1 MSEKD
6 FVHHYRVLK
15 QFLDIS
21 DDLSSRSK
29 LNSSRAARAR
39 EKLLKLSSAQFREL
53 STDVYDEL
61 KRRIDES
68 RGESDYLLPKSTF
81 HPKRNQARQKLASLP
96 QSRFKDL
103 VSDISFEI
111 ERRELHIDS
120 MNLGSSIPSDVK
132 HASKVSGSSFGD
144 AFNEKERLE
153 KERRDFEQ
161 RQERHHEEQLQ
172 REQRHHEEQL
182 QREQRL
188 HEEQR
193 QEELQRQE
201 LQRQEEQRQEE
212 QRHFEEIQRQEE
224 LQRQDDHQRQDEHQR
239 YQQQDR
245 YDYES
250 ADENISSTH
259 TEEPSSIGLQS
270 KTVVPTKANLTWSSD
285 DDNDEE
291 EDAVDE
297 HEQDHEDDLNREP
310 VQRHFPASLTHKD
323 RKLNTFSNDRNL
335 QPSANDEKLISLNSK
350 FSDLTKLHEELE
362 EKYSLLQEE
371 YELLVNQNESLV
383 NEINI
388 LKEKKQS
395 GSNQEISIQSLMDEL
410 VDLKQTNSTLR
421 LENQALKNTK
431 QNEAKFNENLERG
444 LNTSL
449 SGSPKKINHIDINK
463 PILSPKSSTGSA
475 FSSTSIEI
483 NQKIDDILQRISA
496 LDAPVTNQDSNSESF
511 WQSKFE
517 KLRSH
522 QIVENFDNNLLSTDL
537 IPFVDA
543 NGLISLKLV
552 ADFQSLIES
561 FIILINSSKIDSD
574 LLFEKISKIATIA
587 NEIANQGDV
596 NQLNSN
602 DHSVALRE
610 AIRYALT
617 TTRYFAT
624 YNTLIPK
631 VLMER
636 STFELCYTLCDLI
649 SVSKLNEYSIN
660 SREIL
665 NEQPQKKVVS
675 KDFGVRPL
683 KIASKLK
690 ENSFVESD
698 INTPIANDAP
708 QQINFGP
715 KVKAIDLNEKSV
727 LPDSIYNESPLKSKD
742 NKISNEPEPKEQAT
756 GFFSKLSSKLA
767 FAPSRT
773 NSSSESQ
780 KKTPIKSFESTY
792 ANQPTS
798 ILNEIQ
804 KIKSLTGSDL
814 KLKSNEAPEFKSVI
828 VVNPKSDLKDFPT
841 KKASTASNS
850 EQGLKEIPEQ
860 KLGYPQ
866 STSNEI
872 SQMKSEVTNN
882 VNSIPKDSTK
892 VKSINI
898 SNPGQILIESNEMR
912 SGSSEPNSNEKPEM
926 KLKSH
931 STFSNFTN
939 NSQDELEAFT
949 KNDKGPVDSSTQ
961 VAQEVN
967 KYETPTN
974 NHTVNL
980 NDLNNLQPTEKSKSI
995 STIASKFESTN
1006 SGTTPNNTIPEESLF
1021 GVKSSASKWND
1032 TSSLKSSHRPSPV
1045 GSSSILSN
1053 MKRFEANSSST
1064 TGNLNNI
1071 SKDSNDS
1078 RKISYSSTSK
1088 KVGFSSDSKPME
1100 ESSLPARTVGSN
1112 LRTRL
1117 ENERN
1122 NSAISTSD
1130 KLNAKTYNSTSSLE
1144 SNEMDESSKQ
1154 SLNSATADEE
1164 DESHSRHDNSSDK
1177 ILLDPPLTDTE
1188 NKGVERRTNSS
1199 GLNHK
1204 PLNEIG
1210 NIQDSRNQELTSSL
1224 LKNTH
1229 QPNKIVKIVSDGKE
1243 EFSGNEDESDE
1254 QENSYYDSEDEEI
1267 KRKQDQR
1274 KSMAAAVF
1282 NVDLF
1287 DIDDPDNSLTQV
1299 LLYLEHQTVEVIST
1313 IQTLLIAIKKPNAT
1327 QVELREK
1334 SRAITLVISQMTE
1347 ATNTSMNQS
1356 RNAQL
1361 KEHGSWVVKSLEDC
1375 DHRMTILCKPTN
1387 NENEEVYADKA
1398 FRQRLAGISFDIAKC
1413 TKELV
1418 KTVEEASLKE
1428 DIEYLNNRLKHEV

>member
-111 ERRELHIDS
+111 ERRELHIDR
-120 MNLGSSIPSDVK
+120 MNSGSSLPSDVK

-161 RQERHHEEQLQ
+161 RQERQHEEQLQ

-193 QEELQRQE
+193 QDELQRHEEQRHYEELQRQE
-201 LQRQEEQRQEE
+201 E
-212 QRHFEEIQRQEE
+212 FQRQEE
-224 LQRQDDHQRQDEHQR
+224 LQRQDEHQR
-239 YQQQDR
+239 YQQKEK

-250 ADENISSTH
+250 ADENILSTH
-259 TEEPSSIGLQS
+259 NEEPSSIGLQS

-285 DDNDEE
+285 EDDEY
-291 EDAVDE
+291 E
-297 HEQDHEDDLNREP
+297 HEHDIEDDLNRES
-310 VQRHFPASLTHKD
+310 VQRHFPTSLTLKD
-323 RKLNTFSNDRNL
+323 IKLDTFSNDRSL
-335 QPSANDEKLISLNSK
+335 QPSVNDEELASHNSK
-350 FSDLTKLHEELE
+350 ISDLKKLNEELG

-371 YELLVNQNESLV
+371 YESLINQNESLV

-388 LKEKKQS
+388 LKEEKQS
-395 GSNQEISIQSLMDEL
+395 GSNQEMSIQSLMDEL
-410 VDLKQTNSTLR
+410 ADLKQTNSTLR
-421 LENQALKNTK
+421 FENQALKNTK

-444 LNTSL
+444 INTSL
-449 SGSPKKINHIDINK
+449 GGSPKKFNHIDTNK
-463 PILSPKSSTGSA
+463 PILSPKSPTGSA
-475 FSSTSIEI
+475 PSSTSIEL

-496 LDAPVTNQDSNSESF
+496 LDAPVTNQDSNSENF

-537 IPFVDA
+537 TQFVDA

-552 ADFQSLIES
+552 ADFQSSIES
-561 FIILINSSKIDSD
+561 FIILVNLSKIDSD
-574 LLFEKISKIATIA
+574 MLFEKVSKIATIA
-587 NEIANQGDV
+587 NEIANQGDA

-617 TTRYFAT
+617 TTRYFAI

-636 STFELCYTLCDLI
+636 SIFELCYTLCDLI
-649 SVSKLNEYSIN
+649 SVSKLNENSIN

-715 KVKAIDLNEKSV
+715 KAKAIDLNEKSV

-742 NKISNEPEPKEQAT
+742 NKVSNEPQPKEQAT

-767 FAPSRT
+767 FAPSRN
-773 NSSSESQ
+773 NSTSENQ
-780 KKTPIKSFESTY
+780 KKTPIKTFESTY

-798 ILNEIQ
+798 ILNEMQ
-804 KIKSLTGSDL
+804 DVKTLTGGDL
-814 KLKSNEAPEFKSVI
+814 KLKSSETPEFKSDTD
-828 VVNPKSDLKDFPT
+828 VNPKSNIEDFPM
-841 KKASTASNS
+841 KNVSTASDS

-860 KLGYPQ
+860 KLGYPHL
-866 STSNEI
+866 TSNEI
-872 SQMKSEVTNN
+872 SELKSEVTGN
-882 VNSIPKDSTK
+882 VSSIPKNLPE

-898 SNPGQILIESNEMR
+898 DNTGNIINESNEMR
-912 SGSSEPNSNEKPEM
+912 SGSSEPTSNEKPEM
-926 KLKSH
+926 KLMSH

-939 NSQDELEAFT
+939 NSQDELETVT

-961 VAQEVN
+961 IAQEGD
-967 KYETPTN
+967 KYESPIN
-974 NHTVNL
+974 NHTVDL
-980 NDLNNLQPTEKSKSI
+980 NDSNNFQPTEKSKNI
-995 STIASKFESTN
+995 SSIASKFESKNFTA
-1006 SGTTPNNTIPEESLF
+1006 TPDNTIPKESTS
-1021 GVKSSASKWND
+1021 GVKSLASKWND
-1032 TSSLKSSHRPSPV
+1032 TSSLKSSHRPSPA
-1045 GSSSILSN
+1045 GSSSILN
-1053 MKRFEANSSST
+1053 KVKRFEQDSSST
-1064 TGNLNNI
+1064 TGNLSNVG
-1071 SKDSNDS
+1071 KDSNEG
-1078 RKISYSSTSK
+1078 RKISFSSTSK
-1088 KVGFSSDSKPME
+1088 KVGFSSDFKSIE
-1100 ESSLPARTVGSN
+1100 EKDIPARTISSN
-1112 LRTRL
+1112 IRTRL

-1122 NSAISTSD
+1122 NSVISTSD
-1130 KLNAKTYNSTSSLE
+1130 KLNAKIHKSTSSLE
-1144 SNEMDESSKQ
+1144 SNEVDEDSKQ
-1154 SLNSATADEE
+1154 NLNTATADEE
-1164 DESHSRHDNSSDK
+1164 DETHSHHDDSSDK
-1177 ILLDPPLTDTE
+1177 ILSDPPLTDTE

-1199 GLNHK
+1199 SLNHK

-1229 QPNKIVKIVSDGKE
+1229 QPNKIVKIVSDGNE
-1243 EFSGNEDESDE
+1243 EFSGDEDESDE
-1254 QENSYYDSEDEEI
+1254 HENSDYDSEDDEI

-1418 KTVEEASLKE
+1418 KTVEEASLQE